1 MMKAL
6 TIRQPWAS
14 LTLMLD
20 ENGKAF
26 KQVETR
32 SHRTNYRGRLA
43 IHAGLAKEPFGVI
56 AATGSE
62 AKSMKPLCDFEIGP
76 DFAVVGLPYGAVIGE
91 VTITDCIPI
100 DELWGTALCTER
112 EVAFGDWRKRRG
124 RYGWILEDP
133 VSYDQ
138 PIPARGQL
146 GLWNWSGK

>member
-56 AATGSE
+56 AVTGSE

-91 VTITDCIPI
+91 VTIRDCIPI
-100 DELWGTALCTER
+100 DELWGTSLCTER
-112 EVAFGDWRKRRG
+112 EVAFGDWRKQRG
-124 RYGWILEDP
+124 RYGWILGDP
-133 VSYDQ
+133 VLYDQ

-146 GLWNWSGK
+146 GIWNWPGK